1 MNKATQIGLLIL
13 GAFVLMTLFKGCG
26 QYERKDPKAVVY
38 REKVSET
45 DSTEIWRNVKYELVS
60 VEHDTVKKTTKQ
72 RNTLEIYPPKPIPMP
87 EDRIDLNDYLGTPD
101 DGTDWNYTEINEE
114 EEKYLDEL
122 GIYWDSN
129 KEYWRKRK

>member
-1 MNKATQIGLLIL
+1 M
-13 GAFVLMTLFKGCG
+13 
-26 QYERKDPKAVVY
+26 
-38 REKVSET
+38 
-45 DSTEIWRNVKYELVS
+45 EIAA
-60 VEHDTVKKTTKQ
+60 
-72 RNTLEIYPPKPIPMP
+72 PKPIPMP

-114 EEKYLDEL
+114 EQKYLDEL